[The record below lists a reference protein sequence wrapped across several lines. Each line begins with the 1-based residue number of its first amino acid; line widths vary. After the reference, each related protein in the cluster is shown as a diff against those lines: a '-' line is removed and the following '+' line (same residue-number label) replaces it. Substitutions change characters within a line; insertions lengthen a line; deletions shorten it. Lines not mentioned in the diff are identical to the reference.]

1 MISVC
6 VATYNGE
13 KYLKEQLDSIL
24 QQLSETDELI
34 ISDDRSCDNTK
45 KILES
50 FHTDKRIKI
59 IDGPQK
65 GVIKNFEN
73 AIRHAKGDIIF
84 LADQD
89 DVWFPNKVAQTKKI
103 FEEDKNSLVVIS
115 DLVIVDKDLVPV
127 EDSYFAYRNVQTG
140 FFKNILKNKYIGAG
154 MAFRKEL
161 KSAILPFPKAIPMH
175 DMWIGVMA
183 GNRVK
188 LLHEPLTLYRR
199 HGENTSEISTTASFK
214 QQFRWRWALIS
225 SIVKRKIFGK

>member
-13 KYLKEQLDSIL
+13 KYLEEQLDSIL
-24 QQLSETDELI
+24 QQLSETDEMI
-34 ISDDRSCDNTK
+34 ISDDKSSDNTK
-45 KILES
+45 KILEKYY
-50 FHTDKRIKI
+50 TDRRVKI

-65 GVIKNFEN
+65 GVIKNFEY
-73 AIRHAKGDIIF
+73 AIQHATGDIIF

-89 DVWFPNKVAQTKKI
+89 DVWLPNKVAHTKEM
-103 FEEDKNSLVVIS
+103 FDQNKNSLVIIS
-115 DLVIVDKDLVPV
+115 DLIIVDKNLVPIKN
-127 EDSYFAYRNVQTG
+127 SYFAYRNVQTG